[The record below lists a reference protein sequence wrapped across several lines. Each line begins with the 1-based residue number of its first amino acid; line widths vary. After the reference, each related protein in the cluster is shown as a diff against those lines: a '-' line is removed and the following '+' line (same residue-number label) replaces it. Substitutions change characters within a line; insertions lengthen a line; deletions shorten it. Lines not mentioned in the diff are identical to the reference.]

1 MLTSGS
7 QLQPGGRGVL
17 HLQSTHM
24 SPIGQKLKR
33 CSIQLQQ
40 RNTSKDP
47 REIQFYLGVNA
58 HVPVW
63 QKLKSSHNGQEGR
76 ETKTTIRLK
85 TRKKTESHGQS

>member
-47 REIQFYLGVNA
+47 REIQFYLAINT
-58 HVPVW
+58 HVSDWAEAEEMLFPVA
-63 QKLKSSHNGQEGR
+63 
-76 ETKTTIRLK
+76 TKK
-85 TRKKTESHGQS
+85 YF